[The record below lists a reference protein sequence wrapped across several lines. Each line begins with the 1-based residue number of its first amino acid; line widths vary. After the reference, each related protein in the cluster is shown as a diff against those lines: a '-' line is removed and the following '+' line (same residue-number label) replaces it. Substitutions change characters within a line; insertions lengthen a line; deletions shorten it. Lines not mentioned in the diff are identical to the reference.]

1 MYAVIETGGKQY
13 RVSEGDVVR
22 IEKLEA
28 EAGASVEFDR
38 VLLVAKD
45 DGAPVLGTPFLK
57 GGKVTGTVKGL
68 GRHDKIFIFKMRR
81 RKNYRRHAGHRQ
93 SYTDVQITGI
103 QAG

>member
-38 VLLVAKD
+38 VLLVGKD
-45 DGAPVLGTPFLK
+45 DAAPVLGTPFLK

-81 RKNYRRHAGHRQ
+81 RKNYRRRAGHRQ

-103 QAG
+103 QGG

>member
-38 VLLVAKD
+38 VLLVAMD
-45 DGAPVLGTPFLK
+45 DTAPVLGTPFLK

-81 RKNYRRHAGHRQ
+81 RKNYRRRAGHRQ
-93 SYTDVQITGI
+93 FYTDVQITGI

>member
-13 RVSEGDVVR
+13 RVSKGDVVR

-45 DGAPVLGTPFLK
+45 DAAPVLGTPFLK

-81 RKNYRRHAGHRQ
+81 RKNYRRRAGHRQ

>member
-28 EAGASVEFDR
+28 QAGAAVEFDR
-38 VLLVAKD
+38 VLLVGRD
-45 DGAPVLGTPFLK
+45 DASPVLGAPFLK
-57 GGKVTGTVKGL
+57 GGKVTGTVKAL

-81 RKNYRRHAGHRQ
+81 RKNYRRRAGHRQ

>member
-38 VLLVAKD
+38 VLLVAE
-45 DGAPVLGTPFLK
+45 DGAAPVLGTPFLK

-68 GRHDKIFIFKMRR
+68 GRHDKISIFKMRR
-81 RKNYRRHAGHRQ
+81 RKNYRRRAGHRQ
-93 SYTDVQITGI
+93 FYTDVQITGI
-103 QAG
+103 QGV

>member
-22 IEKLEA
+22 IEKLAA
-28 EAGASVEFDR
+28 EAGAAVEFDR

-45 DGAPVLGTPFLK
+45 DAAPVLGTPFLK

-81 RKNYRRHAGHRQ
+81 RKNYRRRAGHRQ
-93 SYTDVQITGI
+93 FYTDVQITGI
-103 QAG
+103 QGG

>member
-22 IEKLEA
+22 IEKLEV
-28 EAGASVEFDR
+28 EAGAAVEFDR
-38 VLLVAKD
+38 VLLVGRD
-45 DGAPVLGTPFLK
+45 DAAPLLGAPFLK
-57 GGKVTGTVKGL
+57 GGKVSGTVKAL

-81 RKNYRRHAGHRQ
+81 RKNYRRRAGHRQ

-103 QAG
+103 SAG